1 MSNRAKTV
9 PVTAKI
15 IEFHF
20 CDGDNPKSLTTSGIK
35 GTMPN
40 HAKKQ
45 MKKAMAEIQNVLM
58 GILLRFKRFNRVA
71 FIILRL
77 ID

>member
-20 CDGDNPKSLTTSGIK
+20 CAGVRPKSLTTSGIN
-35 GTMPN
+35 GTIPN

-45 MKKAMAEIQNVLM
+45 MKKAMADIQNVLI
-58 GILLRFKRFNRVA
+58 GILLRFRRFNRVA
-71 FIILRL
+71 FIVLRL